1 MNKLQNQKRGNVKV
15 NRTPK
20 THEIAEELMDYEL
33 ELLDRAIISRRSHL
47 RSVDELD
54 RRDLTPKQRKECRTK
69 KRPFRDKKEADHIL
83 HLIMN
88 NRREALETG
97 KHYRFVQY
105 RSYRCHCGYY
115 HHSSKPEL
123 GAEAVVNVA

>member
-1 MNKLQNQKRGNVKV
+1 MKHNRVV
-15 NRTPK
+15 NS
-20 THEIAEELMDYEL
+20 HNIEEELLEDEL
-33 ELLDRAIISRRSHL
+33 ALINQAINARRSHL
-47 RSVDELD
+47 RSIDELD
-54 RRDLTPKQRKECRTK
+54 RRDIAPKQRKECKTK

-88 NRREALETG
+88 NRREALEDG

-105 RSYRCHCGYY
+105 RSYKCPCGYW

-123 GAEAVVNVA
+123 GAKAVSHVA

>member
-1 MNKLQNQKRGNVKV
+1 MKLDRVI
-15 NRTPK
+15 RS
-20 THEIAEELMDYEL
+20 HDLDEELMDYEL
-33 ELLDRAIISRRSHL
+33 ELIDRAINIRKSHL

-54 RRDLTPKQRKECRTK
+54 RRDIAPKQRKECKTK
-69 KRPFRDKKEADHIL
+69 KRAFRDKKEADHIL

-88 NRREALETG
+88 NRKEALETG

-105 RSYRCHCGYY
+105 RSYRCPCGFF

-123 GAEAVVNVA
+123 GAEAVASVA